1 MILAILLAVPLT
13 VDVSFV
19 EGLAAGAPPEIHA
32 AALLRLSESSGL
44 TTKQK
49 QELIEKAFAIAGQA
63 HEAYPR
69 LPIYGAPPDTVDA
82 YRNAASQLRLDRLSL
97 QARAIWR
104 AQSLDRTLL
113 ASELLQMLER
123 PKPGKLSCE
132 AGSIPDLSEYFQITA
147 RGANLASQI
156 TGIESTLELAALAS
170 QVSTEEQAF
179 ALAAKLPQIA
189 ADSRAFA
196 ASWESLRASLAR
208 VRDRFPSPQL
218 NEAIRS
224 FLISNLNGTRCA
236 DSGHV
241 LQSARDIVEWYN
253 SGAEVQPI
261 READLKPAKAEG
273 RVRSEFYWEE
283 SAPKELMEQLRL
295 LRFSASTGLPIPA
308 EQRKSAE
315 WKQALDDFLARL
327 RTANPGFHQT
337 TALLQAL
344 IEFTPPG
351 PDRDRM
357 FGAYVDAM
365 RTSDLQ
371 QKSPAEWL
379 WRADSLYRMLLYDP
393 DRPKLDAAFRNSNV
407 PALVLYAWFVE
418 HMGSA
423 GMF

>member
-32 AALLRLSESSGL
+32 AALLRLSESAGL
-44 TTKQK
+44 PAKQK
-49 QELIEKAFAIAGQA
+49 QELIEKAFSLASQA
-63 HEAYPR
+63 KELYPR

-97 QARAIWR
+97 QSRAIWR
-104 AQSLDRTLL
+104 AQTLDRSKL
-113 ASELLQMLER
+113 AADLTQMLER

-132 AGSIPDLSEYFQITA
+132 AGSIPDLAEYFQVTG
-147 RGANLASQI
+147 RANLAAQI
-156 TGIESTLELAALAS
+156 ADIESTLELAALAS
-170 QVSTEEQAF
+170 AVSTEEQAL
-179 ALAAKLPQIA
+179 ALAAKLPDVA

-196 ASWESLRASLAR
+196 ASWESLRASLAHI
-208 VRDRFPSPQL
+208 RDRFPSPQL
-218 NEAIRS
+218 HEAIRD
-224 FLISNLNGTRCA
+224 FVIGNLNATRCA

-241 LQSARDIVEWYN
+241 LQSARDIVDWFN
-253 SGAEVQPI
+253 SGGEVRPI

-273 RVRSEFYWEE
+273 RVRSESYWED
-283 SAPKELMEQLRL
+283 STPKALMDQLRL
-295 LRFSASTGLPIPA
+295 LRFSASTGLPIPL
-308 EQRKSAE
+308 EQRKSTE
-315 WKQALDDFLARL
+315 WKQELDDFLARL
-327 RTANPGFHQT
+327 RAANPGFHQT

-357 FGAYVDAM
+357 VNTYIDTL